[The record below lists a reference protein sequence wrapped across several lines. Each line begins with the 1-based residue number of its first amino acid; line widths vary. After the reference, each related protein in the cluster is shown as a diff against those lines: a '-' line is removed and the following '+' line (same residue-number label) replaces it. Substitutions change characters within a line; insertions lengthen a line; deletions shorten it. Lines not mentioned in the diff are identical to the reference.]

1 MSSCTKDTHVNNFEI
16 DLDDFPQY
24 LKESCV
30 LKSMIEDSDEEDEQS
45 ESNDKKRKLK
55 RKINVNLKYL
65 KKNDV
70 VNTDEE
76 LFHLLDSIDFWS
88 ILDIPFTV
96 YEYLLKK
103 RGLDVNLF
111 QKLNKYQIY
120 NFHYELRMILTIYR
134 SYVSIKN
141 FILSDTNLNE
151 IEKDNKFNTEM
162 EKYHKEILLN
172 KLLIHK
178 IEYTNLVKFC
188 ILNFNC
194 IISERSIEIMIERN
208 KQNILKFIF
217 ELKFDE
223 SFTYLYFQDIPIN
236 DNICHKAIEEG
247 NLEILKILHSH
258 NYSIDKNKN
267 ILCLPND
274 YIDCFKYLHK
284 NGQEIKPIL
293 FDFCLNYDDNL
304 FYDELSKEPI
314 VDYLIPCY
322 DWDTIDPVNC
332 LEYIINNC
340 EYIEITSEHIKNCIK
355 NNKINCLRLCLKYY
369 KKNKPIE
376 NVDFVLYAVK
386 NMALECLTIL
396 VDEFN
401 YTLDKDIL
409 QFIEYENFKYETYHY
424 FGSMF
429 YDIVNY
435 LIDKECTLYP
445 HLYIRLFQGC
455 WDVNENIDDIDDIY
469 KSIHLLCKNK
479 CEWHPNTSKYIVD
492 YIGETEEDNSSLLSY
507 CYYKLGCPLSEE
519 CFETVLNM
527 NDSLSQKK
535 DIITFL
541 LSEDCPVNDDQI
553 SKLI

>member
-24 LKESCV
+24 LKESYV
-30 LKSMIEDSDEEDEQS
+30 LKSMIENNDEEDEQF
-45 ESNDKKRKLK
+45 ELNNKKRKLE

-65 KKNDV
+65 KKDDI

-76 LFHLLDSIDFWS
+76 LFHLLDSLEFWG
-88 ILDIPFTV
+88 ILDTPFTV

-103 RGLDVNLF
+103 RSLDVNLF

-120 NFHYELRMILTIYR
+120 NFHHDLKMILDIHR
-134 SYVSIKN
+134 SYITIKN
-141 FILSDTNLNE
+141 YILSDTNLNE
-151 IEKDNKFNTEM
+151 LEKENKFNTEI
-162 EKYHKEILLN
+162 EKYHKETLLDE
-172 KLLIHK
+172 LLIHK
-178 IEYTNLVKFC
+178 IEYTNLAKFC

-194 IISERSIEIMIERN
+194 IITERSIEIMIERN
-208 KQNILKFIF
+208 KQNIFKFLL

-236 DNICHKAIEEG
+236 DNICHNAIEEG
-247 NLEILKILHSH
+247 KLEILKILHSH

-274 YIDCFKYLHK
+274 YIDCFKYLHE

-293 FDFCLNYDDNL
+293 LDFCLNYNDNL
-304 FYDELSKEPI
+304 FYDELSSEPI
-314 VDYLIPCY
+314 VDYFIPLY
-322 DWDTIDPVNC
+322 DWETIDPVNC
-332 LEYIINNC
+332 LEYIIKNSKN
-340 EYIEITSEHIKNCIK
+340 IEITSEHIKNCIK
-355 NNKINCLRLCLKYY
+355 NNKTNCLRLCLKYY

-386 NMALECLTIL
+386 NMADECLTIL

-401 YTLDKDIL
+401 YALDKDIL
-409 QFIEYENFKYETYHY
+409 QFIEYENFKYETYHH

-435 LIDKECTLYP
+435 LIQKECTLYP
-445 HLYIRLFQGC
+445 HLFIRLFQGC
-455 WDVNENIDDIDDIY
+455 KDEEPGDIDDIY
-469 KSIHLLCKNK
+469 KSMHLLCENK

-492 YIGETEEDNSSLLSY
+492 YIEESEEDKSSLLSY
-507 CYYKLGCPLSEE
+507 CYYEHGCPLSEE
-519 CFETVLNM
+519 CFETVLDM
-527 NDSLSQKK
+527 HDSLIQKNK
-535 DIITFL
+535 MITFL
-541 LSEDCPVNDDQI
+541 LSEDCPINDNQML
-553 SKLI
+553 KLI